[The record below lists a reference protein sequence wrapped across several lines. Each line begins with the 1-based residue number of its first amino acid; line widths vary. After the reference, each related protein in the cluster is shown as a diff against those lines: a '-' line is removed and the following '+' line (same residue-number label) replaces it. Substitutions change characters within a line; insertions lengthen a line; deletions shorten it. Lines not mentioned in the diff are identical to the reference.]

1 MKINPKKNKVL
12 WIEDTVQ
19 GKRFKNVEQKL
30 LNYLNKRVSLFILL
44 QLEENSDV

>member
-12 WIEDTVQ
+12 WIEDTVRD
-19 GKRFKNVEQKL
+19 KDVEQKL